1 MALTTVTYSSYF
13 DYGSAT
19 KQIKFI
25 DSTNYA
31 SQGTVAAN
39 VTVVA
44 KVESPSGVFYNNINH
59 GTPDIDPDVSLI
71 NFSHIP
77 LPLDG
82 SGLPEQGLYTIT
94 LTYQDLVVPATVVD
108 VKTFTLDYASPTVDI
123 DMTVDCVTP
132 LLTAIDNSAYTVN
145 SVAPTVTR
153 AFSIHYPPSTPT
165 ADVTGTAASL
175 STSVF
180 YTVADSTIEHSSS
193 LTSTL
198 SYLYDIPNL
207 IYVTDSVT
215 GSHVVQVACDGDICD
230 IYCCLR
236 SQWNRY
242 TAAKSTN
249 SALAQKELAI
259 FSQITN
265 LASMVGNAVLCAK
278 TTHVADYVAEIL
290 LLANCDAGCSC
301 DDGTPQ
307 IVTGLALNGNTVVV
321 DAGTGV
327 AVSTATGG
335 GITTYTVALSSVNI
349 NKLASTYN
357 SVVAAGTNVDSVAS
371 ASVTVGDVTTTTYTV
386 NVASVVPEEVLARVK
401 FVMNA
406 AAVPTITIE
415 DQKEYGT
422 TFDTLVQTALSEFV
436 LNNNAA
442 SFSDWTTKSTDFTIG
457 NFFSG
462 GIDPTMEAVDYYP
475 EVKEVN
481 IVKPTSGT
489 AISWVKD
496 ISVDII
502 TMSASEFGLRFTDK
516 NGNPVNGAHIQ
527 NYTSFELIFKIKA

>member
-19 KQIKFI
+19 KQIKFT

-59 GTPDIDPDVSLI
+59 GAPDIDPNVSLDSVNTI
-71 NFSHIP
+71 A

-132 LLTAIDNSAYTVN
+132 LLTAIDDTSYTVN

-165 ADVTGTAASL
+165 ADETGTAATL

-198 SYLYDIPNL
+198 SYLYDVDDL
-207 IYVTDSVT
+207 IYVTDIVT

-335 GITTYTVALSSVNI
+335 GVTTYTVALSSVNI

-357 SVVAAGTNVDSVAS
+357 SVVTAGTNVDSVAS
-371 ASVTVGDVTTTTYTV
+371 TSVTVGDVTTTTYTV
-386 NVASVVPEEVLARVK
+386 NVASVVPEEVLAKVK
-401 FVMNA
+401 FVMNS

-415 DQKEYGT
+415 NQKEYGT

-436 LNNNAA
+436 LNNNVA

-462 GIDPTMEAVDYYP
+462 GAVDYYP

-489 AISWVKD
+489 ATSWVKD

-516 NGNPVNGAHIQ
+516 NGNPVNGLHLQ